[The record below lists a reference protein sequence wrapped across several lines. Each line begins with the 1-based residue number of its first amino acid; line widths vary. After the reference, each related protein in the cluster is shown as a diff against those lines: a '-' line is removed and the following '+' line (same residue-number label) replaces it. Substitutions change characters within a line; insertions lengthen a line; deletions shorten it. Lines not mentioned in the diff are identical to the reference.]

1 MAIAAASMWK
11 ANTKGLIDVK
21 LETKSGKPTL
31 IAVVQAVTMRHVQ
44 DGMRITTK
52 PQHSATISYL
62 IRVTTP
68 QNMRTQNM
76 IKPLRNLM
84 SQRMQKVVQKPMRKP
99 KKFLQ
104 KISVSCQSLTM

>member
-21 LETKSGKPTL
+21 LENQEWKTYIDSRR
-31 IAVVQAVTMRHVQ
+31 AVVTTRHVQ

-62 IRVTTP
+62 IRVTIP
-68 QNMRTQNM
+68 QNTRIQNM
-76 IKPLRNLM
+76 IKRLLNLM
-84 SQRMQKVVQKPMRKP
+84 SQRMQKVVQKLMRKP

-104 KISVSCQSLTM
+104 RLRYRTNL

>member
-21 LETKSGKPTL
+21 LENQEWKTYIDSRRAGRYD
-31 IAVVQAVTMRHVQ
+31 AHVQ

-52 PQHSATISYL
+52 QQHSATISYL
-62 IRVTTP
+62 ILVTIPRNT
-68 QNMRTQNM
+68 RTQNM
-76 IKPLRNLM
+76 IKPLQNLT
-84 SQRMQKVVQKPMRKP
+84 QQLMQKVVRKLMQKP

-104 KISVSCQSLTM
+104 RLRYRTNL